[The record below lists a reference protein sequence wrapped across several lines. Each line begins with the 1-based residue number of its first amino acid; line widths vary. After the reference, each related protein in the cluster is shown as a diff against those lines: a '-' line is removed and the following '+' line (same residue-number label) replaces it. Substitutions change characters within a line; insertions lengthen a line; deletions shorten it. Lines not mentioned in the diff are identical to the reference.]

1 MATVT
6 VSTRLEEEECAVLD
20 SLAEREFLDR
30 GALIKSVLRRGIRDL
45 SLKHAMES
53 YQAGEITLSKASEL
67 TGLSLWDLHD
77 HMGRNNICLNYGV
90 EDLEDDLKT
99 LETLRP

>member
-1 MATVT
+1 MATTT
-6 VSTRLEEEECAVLD
+6 VSTRLEEEECALLD

-30 GALIKSVLRRGIRDL
+30 SALIKSVLRRGIRDL
-45 SLKHAMES
+45 SLKHAMAS

-77 HMGRNNICLNYGV
+77 HMGRSDICLNYGAA
-90 EDLEDDLKT
+90 ELEDDLKT

>member
-1 MATVT
+1 MATTT
-6 VSTRLEEEECAVLD
+6 VSTRLEEEECALLD
-20 SLAEREFLDR
+20 TLAEREFLDR

-53 YQAGEITLSKASEL
+53 YQAGEISFSKASEL

-77 HMGRNNICLNYGV
+77 HMGRHNICLNYGV
-90 EDLEDDLKT
+90 TDLEDDLKT